1 MAYIFLDESGDLGFK
16 KSSSK
21 WFLFT
26 IAIMSDARALER
38 IVKKVWRSL
47 KKKHKR
53 LGELHAS
60 REKDITRKRML
71 KQISEVDD
79 IKVLC
84 VILNKQKVYVDLQ
97 NQKNYLYN
105 YTANIILDRLHNKE
119 MLKLKEPINLFI
131 DRKDTKKRLREN
143 FIRYLTDSMKK
154 RRDGSFSIELHSSH
168 ENKSLQ

>member
-119 MLKLKEPINLFI
+119 MLKSSQN
-131 DRKDTKKRLREN
+131 
-143 FIRYLTDSMKK
+143 
-154 RRDGSFSIELHSSH
+154 SIFL
-168 ENKSLQ
+168 